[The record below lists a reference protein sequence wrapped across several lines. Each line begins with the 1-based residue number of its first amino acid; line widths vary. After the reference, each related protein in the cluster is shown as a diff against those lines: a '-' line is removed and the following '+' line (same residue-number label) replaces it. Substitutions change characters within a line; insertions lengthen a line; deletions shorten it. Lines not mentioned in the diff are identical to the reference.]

1 MYDNR
6 YHEADLSRY
15 SFLIT
20 GGAGFIGS
28 NLVKY
33 LLKYNAGKVRVLD
46 NFLTGYRRNVEPF
59 LDNPAFE
66 MMEGDI
72 RDIEVCKKA
81 VIGMD
86 YISHQAALG
95 SVPRSINDPVTT
107 NSVNISGFLNVIHA
121 VKDSG
126 TIKRFI
132 YAASS
137 STYGSSQELPKVE
150 ARIGKPLSP
159 YAVTKY
165 VNELYA
171 DLFSRVYGLESVG
184 LRYFNIFGPG
194 QSPESEYAAAI
205 PKFIL
210 AAKLGKAPTFNGDGE
225 QTRDFTFVEN
235 AVQANIK
242 SFFIQNVPPE
252 DSIYNIACGSQTSLN
267 QLWLEIT
274 RVLDVKLE
282 PVYRESRAGDVR
294 HSLANIEKAGD
305 ILGYK
310 PLIGFKEGIKTT
322 IESFNYHQC
331 FY

>member
-1 MYDNR
+1 MYENQ
-6 YHEADLSRY
+6 YHDTDLSRY
-15 SFLIT
+15 SFLVT

-46 NFLTGYRRNVEPF
+46 NFLTGYRRNIEPF
-59 LDNPAFE
+59 FDNPAFE
-66 MMEGDI
+66 LMEGDI
-72 RDIEVCKKA
+72 RDIEICKKA
-81 VIGMD
+81 IAGID
-86 YISHQAALG
+86 YVTHQAALG

-107 NSVNISGFLNVIHA
+107 NAVNISGFLNMIYA

-126 TIKRFI
+126 HIRRFI

-137 STYGSSQELPKVE
+137 STYGSSQELPKIE
-150 ARIGKPLSP
+150 ERIGKPLSP

-171 DLFSRVYGLESVG
+171 DLFSRVYGLQSIG

-210 AAKLGKAPTFNGDGE
+210 AAKSRKAPMINGDGE

-242 SFFIQNVPPE
+242 AFFVENVPAE
-252 DSIYNIACGSQTSLN
+252 DSVYNIACGSQTSLN
-267 QLWLEIT
+267 QLWQEIT
-274 RVLDVKLE
+274 NVLGVQID
-282 PVYRESRAGDVR
+282 PFYRESQKGDVR
-294 HSLANIEKAGD
+294 HSLANIDKAGN

-310 PLIGFKEGIKTT
+310 PLIGFKEGIRTT
-322 IESFNYHQC
+322 IEAFNYQ
-331 FY
+331 

>member
-242 SFFIQNVPPE
+242 SFFIQNLPPE